1 VQRFDIFVYLSRRG
15 RLAEWLKRSRSDQ
28 EVAGANSSYDSVF
41 DAAAL
46 GKLLTSGIA
55 TPLMQLTSRE
65 PGFNHI
71 IININN
77 NNNYYY
83 YYYVRQH

>member
-1 VQRFDIFVYLSRRG
+1 MLLLQFNVVCIRDSLCKLCSYYMYIG

-28 EVAGANSSYDSVF
+28 EVAGANPSYDSVF

-55 TPLMQLTSRE
+55 SPLMHLASRE
-65 PGFNHI
+65 PGVNLI
-71 IININN
+71 IIN
-77 NNNYYY
+77 
-83 YYYVRQH
+83 